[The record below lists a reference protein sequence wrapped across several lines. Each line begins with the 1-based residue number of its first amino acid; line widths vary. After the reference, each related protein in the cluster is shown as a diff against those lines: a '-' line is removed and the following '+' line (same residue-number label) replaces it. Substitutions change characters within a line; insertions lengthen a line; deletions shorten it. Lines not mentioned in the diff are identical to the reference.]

1 MPATGTAAPMAFTP
15 LDVPAGQKDFGH
27 VSVYSSTVVSTTMPV
42 GVICAANAV
51 RRARPSIRRHWHRA
65 SMHGGDCIP
74 KVRPAD
80 CRRCL

>member
-51 RRARPSIRRHWHRA
+51 RRARPSIRRHWHRT
-65 SMHGGDCIP
+65 CIDAWWRQHP
-74 KVRPAD
+74 EGAAR
-80 CRRCL
+80 